1 MSSLDFVGSDSTLA
15 LGVAS
20 ARQLGDLT
28 IVGIAGGTVP
38 VSFFTV
44 PYELSI
50 QTTYWG
56 TRTELV
62 EVLNLAARGLV
73 RPEITTFTLDEA
85 PDLYRRLRDGRIAG
99 RAVVTPT
106 SRS

>member
-50 QTTYWG
+50 QTT
-56 TRTELV
+56 
-62 EVLNLAARGLV
+62 
-73 RPEITTFTLDEA
+73 
-85 PDLYRRLRDGRIAG
+85 
-99 RAVVTPT
+99 
-106 SRS
+106 